1 MMLTLA
7 QIAAN
12 LSSASSG
19 RDHLEYRS
27 RLKLRLSA
35 MAPITSILIVDDT
48 TFDAEVLGSVLR
60 LVFDPDVKV
69 RHIKFARDIRK
80 ALMDDM
86 PQLLFLDDRLGH
98 GTSAEVSLNVIRT
111 AGCQLPIIIM
121 SGLLT
126 RARQIELRRLGVAD
140 VIHKDDMNV
149 ARVAEAILKVV
160 DAPPAG

>member
-1 MMLTLA
+1 MQTLA
-7 QIAAN
+7 QIAADF
-12 LSSASSG
+12 SSASCG
-19 RDHLEYRS
+19 RDHLEHRS
-27 RLKLRLSA
+27 RLKMRLSE
-35 MAPITSILIVDDT
+35 MAPITGILIVDDT

-60 LVFDPDVKV
+60 LVFDPDVRV

-80 ALMDDM
+80 AVIDEM

-111 AGCQLPIIIM
+111 AGCKLPVIVM

-149 ARVAEAILKVV
+149 ARVTEAILKVLEV
-160 DAPPAG
+160 HPAA

>member
-1 MMLTLA
+1 MQTLA

-12 LSSASSG
+12 SITSSSG
-19 RDHLEYRS
+19 RDHLEHRS
-27 RLKLRLSA
+27 RLKMRIA
-35 MAPITSILIVDDT
+35 EMAPISNILIVDDT

-60 LVFDPDVKV
+60 LVFDPAVRV
-69 RHIKFARDIRK
+69 RHVKFARDIRK
-80 ALMDDM
+80 ALLEEM

-111 AGCQLPIIIM
+111 AGCNTRVIVM

-126 RARQIELRRLGVAD
+126 RARHIELMRLGVAD

-149 ARVAEAILKVV
+149 ARVTEAALKVL
-160 DAPPAG
+160 DQPLA